1 MNRKERSKELDDNG
15 NRRIRGKQLH
25 NIRSRSFHPLNQ
37 GKQSDSSFPSR
48 VLHPDRGEIGGFKVR
63 VPKGGKK
70 KVSEEFK

>member
-1 MNRKERSKELDDNG
+1 MTTGTGESEG
-15 NRRIRGKQLH
+15 NSYITSDH
-25 NIRSRSFHPLNQ
+25 VFHPLNQ

-70 KVSEEFK
+70 KSIRGI